1 MGVLR
6 RVCGAV
12 GLLLAMAL
20 GVVALLLLVAVIRA
34 VTIEGEDYRDPGL
47 EGLVREELPGLYL
60 QTLPELM
67 GRALAIPTVSSAPG
81 DYDTEQLLRF
91 HAFLRESFP
100 NAFNA
105 SFVEVEVVNNYSFL
119 FTVKGSDPALQ
130 PYLLAAHMDV
140 VPVDVSKWTQDP
152 WSGQVIPDP
161 ETGEDYVWG
170 RGAIDDKLGVMGIM
184 AALDYLVTSGFQ
196 PTRSFY
202 VAFGHDEEVHGED
215 GAGHIGA
222 LLQERGVALDFVL
235 DEGMPV
241 LDGVMAG
248 MEIPVAAIGV
258 TEKGWMRVRLEADG
272 EGGHSSIPPHD
283 QAVTR
288 LASAL
293 VNLQRYPQ
301 PSMFGEGTEADLL
314 TLMAHKASWPH
325 KLVYANTWLFEP
337 LLKVIMSRSR
347 ETNAIIRTT
356 TAATIVRA
364 GVKEN
369 VVPASAWA
377 ILNHRV
383 HPAQPLEDVVKHDIA
398 AINDP
403 RIKVTVEDT
412 REAHPISPYGPHV
425 PGWRLL
431 AATVAQ
437 IFPEAVTVPSMLV
450 GNTDTKSYLSMSR
463 NVYRF
468 LPVRM
473 TARDIQTIHGHDER
487 VSSRAVGLAASFYHR
502 LILTADVGAHALR
515 TRPGHRAGEL

>member
-12 GLLLAMAL
+12 GLLLAMTL

-47 EGLVREELPGLYL
+47 EGLVREELPGWYL

-119 FTVKGSDPALQ
+119 FTVKGSDPTLQ

-437 IFPEAVTVPSMLV
+437 IFPEAVTVPTSLV
-450 GNTDTKSYLSMSR
+450 ANTDTRFYL
-463 NVYRF
+463 NLTHCVYRF
-468 LPVRM
+468 YPMLLTKEDLSR
-473 TARDIQTIHGHDER
+473 IHGPDER
-487 VSSRAVGLAASFYHR
+487 ISVTNVGRAVRFFYELVLRADRFQGLSSAK
-502 LILTADVGAHALR
+502 
-515 TRPGHRAGEL
+515 

>member
-1 MGVLR
+1 MSGPE
-6 RVCGAV
+6 AV
-12 GLLLAMAL
+12 TFLSYHCRPLCVSLSRPFYFRSLAPSLTLSLPYPPSLLPASLPPHFLA
-20 GVVALLLLVAVIRA
+20 VALALFFHPLHSPFPSPSFAGRDNFSLSFPACLSFPSFHFLSVSHSPFPLVRFSLSLAFPLVSALPLSFALSLLSFAS
-34 VTIEGEDYRDPGL
+34 GEDYRDPGL
-47 EGLVREELPGLYL
+47 EGLVREELPGWYL

-364 GVKEN
+364 GVK
-369 VVPASAWA
+369 
-377 ILNHRV
+377 
-383 HPAQPLEDVVKHDIA
+383 
-398 AINDP
+398 
-403 RIKVTVEDT
+403 
-412 REAHPISPYGPHV
+412 
-425 PGWRLL
+425 
-431 AATVAQ
+431 
-437 IFPEAVTVPSMLV
+437 
-450 GNTDTKSYLSMSR
+450 
-463 NVYRF
+463 
-468 LPVRM
+468 
-473 TARDIQTIHGHDER
+473 
-487 VSSRAVGLAASFYHR
+487 VSGCY
-502 LILTADVGAHALR
+502 
-515 TRPGHRAGEL
+515 